1 MSLRI
6 LASSLLG
13 LSATLA
19 SASPDD
25 EQRPLGDYH
34 RICPD
39 YTRYAAYPQYVILIA
54 QHTEPF

>member
-1 MSLRI
+1 MTLCL
-6 LASSLLG
+6 LASSLLA

-25 EQRPLGDYH
+25 EQIPLPDYR

-39 YTRYAAYPQYVILIA
+39 YTRYAAFPQ
-54 QHTEPF
+54 